1 MLLQVRNLS
10 CGYGSLEVVH
20 GASLHVCAG
29 EIVGLLGANGAGKS
43 SLLKAIIGLLPPWR
57 GEVFID
63 HRSTTGQP
71 AWRSISNSAV
81 LVPEGKMI
89 FADMTVRENLLIGGY
104 HNPDR
109 ALQMETVLDRFPR
122 LRERRQQLAG
132 TLSGGEQQMLALGR
146 ALMARP
152 RLLLLDEPSMGLAP
166 LLVKEVFAEILK
178 MKDLGLTV
186 LLVEQN
192 AIATLQIAD
201 RAYVMETGEITL
213 EGPAVDLA
221 HNPEV
226 RRAYLGKGGQETPQ
240 PAPALTAHTSPVNSL
255 P

>member
-1 MLLQVRNLS
+1 MLLQVKNLR

-43 SLLKAIIGLLPPWR
+43 SLLRALVGLLPPWQ
-57 GEVFID
+57 GEILVD
-63 HRSTTGQP
+63 GRPTRGQP
-71 AWRSISNSAV
+71 AWQSLSHAMT
-81 LVPEGKMI
+81 LVPEGKML
-89 FADMTVRENLLIGGY
+89 FADMSVRENLLLGGY
-104 HNPDR
+104 RNPDR
-109 ALQMETVLDRFPR
+109 ALQMRLVLERFPR
-122 LRERRQQLAG
+122 LRERLHQLGG

-152 RLLLLDEPSMGLAP
+152 KLLLLDEPYMGLAP
-166 LLVKEVFAEILK
+166 LMVKEVFAEILK
-178 MKDLGLTV
+178 MRDLGLTV

-213 EGPAVDLA
+213 EGKAADLLY
-221 HNPEV
+221 NPEV
-226 RRAYLGKGGQETPQ
+226 KRAYLGKGGN
-240 PAPALTAHTSPVNSL
+240 AHPEG
-255 P
+255 

>member
-1 MLLQVRNLS
+1 MLLQVKNLR

-20 GASLHVCAG
+20 GISLHVCAG

-43 SLLKAIIGLLPPWR
+43 SLLKSIIGLLPPR
-57 GEVFID
+57 QGDIFVD
-63 HRSTTGQP
+63 GRPTRGQP
-71 AWRSISNSAV
+71 PWRSISNSTV

-109 ALQMETVLDRFPR
+109 VLQLEIVLDRFPR
-122 LRERRQQLAG
+122 LRERLQQFGG

-152 RLLLLDEPSMGLAP
+152 KLLLLDEPSLGLAP
-166 LLVKEVFAEILK
+166 LMVKEVFQEIRQ
-178 MKDLGLTV
+178 MRDLGLTV

-192 AIATLQIAD
+192 VTATLQVAD
-201 RAYVMETGEITL
+201 RAYVMETGEIIL
-213 EGPAVDLA
+213 EGEAADLL
-221 HNPEV
+221 HNPQV
-226 RRAYLGKGGQETPQ
+226 KRAYLGKGGKE
-240 PAPALTAHTSPVNSL
+240 LWL
-255 P
+255 

>member
-1 MLLQVRNLS
+1 MLLTVKNLR

-43 SLLKAIIGLLPPWR
+43 SLLKSIIGLLPLW
-57 GEVFID
+57 GGDVAID
-63 HRSTTGQP
+63 GRPTGNQP
-71 AWRSISNSAV
+71 AWRSLSHSTV

-89 FADMTVRENLLIGGY
+89 FADMTVRENLLLGGY

-109 ALQMETVLDRFPR
+109 AMQLGIVLDRFPR
-122 LRERRQQLAG
+122 LRERLHQLGG

-152 RLLLLDEPSMGLAP
+152 KLLLLDEPSMGLAP
-166 LLVKEVFAEILK
+166 RLVEQVFTEIRKLRDAG
-178 MKDLGLTV
+178 MTV

-192 AIATLQIAD
+192 AIATLRIAD
-201 RAYVMETGEITL
+201 RAYVMETGEILL
-213 EGPAVDLA
+213 EGKALDLL

-226 RRAYLGKGGQETPQ
+226 KRAYLGKRGAEGWEG
-240 PAPALTAHTSPVNSL
+240 
-255 P
+255 